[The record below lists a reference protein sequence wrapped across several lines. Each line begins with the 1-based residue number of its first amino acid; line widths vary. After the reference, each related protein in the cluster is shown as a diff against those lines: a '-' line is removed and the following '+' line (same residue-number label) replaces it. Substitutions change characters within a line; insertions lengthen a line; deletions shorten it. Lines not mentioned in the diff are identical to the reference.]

1 MENDRR
7 EPDDADGDIAPT
19 GAGEDERPADA
30 GGDDATGARPA
41 DAGEAAEADSARPG
55 PAGADPVDQA
65 TPHALDT
72 PDVPTAP
79 GAPGVSA
86 NAAGDAGVS
95 GLSGPGVV
103 LGQLRGPEDLAGVE
117 GEPVK
122 RWWTRS
128 LVVSSAAVAA
138 IAALTLATI
147 VHSPAAST
155 ARVSVGDAKPTT
167 RPPAASTPAP
177 STAAPT
183 TPPVTTTPPA
193 PATTPPTKAP
203 APSLPTIIDALTGS
217 HTGSLS
223 VAVAEL
229 DGSRSDAYARG
240 DNDDGTFDTASIVKV
255 DILAALLLRTQREG
269 TSLTGR
275 ERDLA
280 TDMIEASDN
289 DAALA
294 LWEDIGGA
302 AGLHTANKK
311 LGLRHTTGGPGDLWG
326 LTQTTAP
333 DQITLLRAVFTTHS
347 ALTAASRSYLTGLMK
362 SVESGQR
369 WGVSAADSD
378 GSGYAIKNGW
388 LQRSATGLWDI
399 NSIGEVR
406 YQGHTLLISVLS
418 EGQYSEQGAIDLVQR
433 VALAAAKTLVAR
445 AAN

>member
-1 MENDRR
+1 M
-7 EPDDADGDIAPT
+7 
-19 GAGEDERPADA
+19 
-30 GGDDATGARPA
+30 
-41 DAGEAAEADSARPG
+41 
-55 PAGADPVDQA
+55 
-65 TPHALDT
+65 
-72 PDVPTAP
+72 
-79 GAPGVSA
+79 
-86 NAAGDAGVS
+86 
-95 GLSGPGVV
+95 
-103 LGQLRGPEDLAGVE
+103 
-117 GEPVK
+117 
-122 RWWTRS
+122 
-128 LVVSSAAVAA
+128 AA

-155 ARVSVGDAKPTT
+155 ARVSVGDAKPTS
-167 RPPAASTPAP
+167 RPPAPATPAPTTPVP

-183 TPPVTTTPPA
+183 TPPATTTPP
-193 PATTPPTKAP
+193 P
-203 APSLPTIIDALTGS
+203 PSLPKIIDALAGS

-255 DILAALLLRTQREG
+255 DILAALLLRAQREG
-269 TSLTGR
+269 TSLSGR

-333 DQITLLRAVFTTHS
+333 DQIALLRAVFTTHS

-433 VALAAAKTLVAR
+433 VALAAAKTLVAEP
-445 AAN
+445 AK

>member
-1 MENDRR
+1 
-7 EPDDADGDIAPT
+7 
-19 GAGEDERPADA
+19 
-30 GGDDATGARPA
+30 
-41 DAGEAAEADSARPG
+41 
-55 PAGADPVDQA
+55 
-65 TPHALDT
+65 
-72 PDVPTAP
+72 
-79 GAPGVSA
+79 
-86 NAAGDAGVS
+86 
-95 GLSGPGVV
+95 
-103 LGQLRGPEDLAGVE
+103 
-117 GEPVK
+117 
-122 RWWTRS
+122 
-128 LVVSSAAVAA
+128 VVSSAAVAA

-155 ARVSVGDAKPTT
+155 ARVSVADAKPTT
-167 RPPAASTPAP
+167 RPPAPSTPAPNTPAP

-183 TPPVTTTPPA
+183 TPPATTTPPA
-193 PATTPPTKAP
+193 PTTTPPTKAP
-203 APSLPTIIDALTGS
+203 APSLPDIIDALAGS

-229 DGSRSDAYARG
+229 DGTRSDAYARG
-240 DNDDGTFDTASIVKV
+240 DNDDGTYDTASIVKV
-255 DILAALLLRTQREG
+255 DILAALLLRAQREG

-302 AGLHTANKK
+302 AGLHTANKE

-433 VALAAAKTLVAR
+433 VALAAAKTLVAER
-445 AAN
+445 AK